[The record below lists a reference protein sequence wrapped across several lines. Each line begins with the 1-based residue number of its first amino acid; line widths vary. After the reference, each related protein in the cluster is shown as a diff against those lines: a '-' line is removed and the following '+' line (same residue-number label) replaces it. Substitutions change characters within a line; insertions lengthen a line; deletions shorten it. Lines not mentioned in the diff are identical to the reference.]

1 MVSSAPVIHKPHPSL
16 FPLTILGGLVAT
28 VLLAALLHLAPVLG
42 LPFIDLPLV
51 VGAVFAE
58 DPDTALQIGYAA
70 FLSAGVLVFPL
81 LLSGL
86 WPALPGD
93 DITFRGALLK
103 GLLAGMV
110 LWVLSG
116 AVLALYGV
124 LGRLPS
130 GELQDPGLFGLGAGL
145 LGPVVLLVEQ
155 LAYGL
160 SLAVVAA
167 MGRGIS
173 PVDTIGW
180 MWTSHGAGE
189 SP

>member
-16 FPLTILGGLVAT
+16 FPMTILGGLVAT
-28 VLLAALLHLAPVLG
+28 VLLAALIHLGPALG
-42 LPFIDLPLV
+42 LPSIDLPGLI
-51 VGAVFAE
+51 GAVFSQDAG
-58 DPDTALQIGYAA
+58 TALQAGYAI
-70 FLSAGVLVFPL
+70 FLFAGMLVFPL
-81 LLSGL
+81 VLSLL

-93 DITFRGALLK
+93 TITFRGALLK
-103 GLLAGMV
+103 GLLAGFG
-110 LWVLSG
+110 LFVLSG
-116 AVLALYGV
+116 VLLPLFGA
-124 LGRLPS
+124 LGRLPGS
-130 GELQDPGLFGLGAGL
+130 ELDDPGLFGLAAGL

-155 LAYGL
+155 ILYGL
-160 SLAVVAA
+160 ALALVAA